1 MVSLQDNAWIDEAVE
16 KIVKKMDLVSERSR
30 NKIPY
35 TAKTVFM
42 MTEAGRIRHFRW
54 MTE

>member
-16 KIVKKMDLVSERSR
+16 KIVKKMDRSVSGQGIRFPTR
-30 NKIPY
+30 P
-35 TAKTVFM
+35 KTVFM